1 MPEGPQ
7 VRRMVEKL
15 NPSIQGA
22 RILDIICHDKR
33 YKPSG
38 SQLRGRAK
46 EFLKQSRAAILT
58 IGEIKCHGKFI
69 YLRIRGA
76 NPIEDQ
82 WRIFHTLG
90 MGGGWSVSRKPKKGL
105 CLELVLEHRTR
116 DKPFSVYYYDSR
128 RFGTFKFLEGD
139 EGIFALQRKLTKEL
153 GPDLLDQENP
163 ISLPAFQA
171 RVKARKGTW
180 TVPQVLM
187 NQAVVAGIGN
197 YLKAEIMHDARVSP
211 HRTLESLTDDE
222 IGRLHAAS
230 LDHINRDYQSKK
242 DRSAARY
249 TFKVYNQR
257 SCRDCKKPVKREKT
271 ADKRTTH
278 WCPACIAQ
286 TQTPVAELP
295 DDWNWNGH

>member
-7 VRRMVEKL
+7 VKKMVDKL
-15 NPSIQGA
+15 HTHIRGT
-22 RILDIICHDKR
+22 RILDIISHDAR

-38 SQLRGRAK
+38 SQLRGAAK
-46 EFLKQSRAAILT
+46 EFLKQSKAAILT
-58 IGEIKCHGKFI
+58 IGEVKCHGKFI
-69 YLRIRGA
+69 YLRIRGE
-76 NPIEDQ
+76 NPVQDQ
-82 WRIFHTLG
+82 WRVFHTLG
-90 MGGGWSVSRKPKKGL
+90 MGGGWSVSRKPKKNL
-105 CLELVLEHRTR
+105 CLELVLQSPTTE
-116 DKPFSVYYYDSR
+116 KIFSIYYYDSR

-153 GPDLLDQENP
+153 GPDLLDQQNP

-171 RVKARKGTW
+171 RLNARKGTW
-180 TVPQVLM
+180 TVAQALM

-222 IGRLHAAS
+222 IARLHTAS
-230 LDHINRDYQSKK
+230 LDHINRDYQAKIN
-242 DRSAARY
+242 RSAPSYRF
-249 TFKVYNQR
+249 TVYGQR
-257 SCRDCKKPVKREKT
+257 RCQDCKKQIKREKT

-286 TQTPVAELP
+286 TQTPAVELA
-295 DDWNWNGH
+295 DDWTWN